1 MSKFLLKQ
9 LFLPSCLIVA
19 MLIVNSLPALA
30 QQRVTDIQVTGLE
43 RLEKETVL
51 SYMPLSKG
59 DEVDQAKIN
68 DALKSLFQTGL
79 FADINMQERNG
90 VVTVSVTENPII
102 NQIAFEGNKRIED
115 EELMAELNLRPRQV
129 FQKTK
134 IQDAVTRLYQVY
146 RRQGRFSAEISP
158 KIIKLDQNRV
168 DLVFEVEE
176 GALTKVRSIR
186 FIGNK
191 RFDDEQLRSEI
202 STKETRWYRFITADD
217 RYDPDRL
224 SYDQELLRRFYLNNG
239 YADFEIV
246 SANAE
251 LSRNKED
258 FYVTFTLREGDRYKI
273 GDVRIDSHLK
283 NFDAARLNE
292 DVTFKKGDWYS
303 AEEIQTSVQ
312 QMTDTLGDL
321 QFAFVNVRPQTKRM
335 PNEKKIDVEL
345 EISETPRVFVER
357 INIEG
362 NVRTLDKVVR
372 REFELVEGDP
382 YSRTKLAQS
391 EQNIRDLGYFETVK
405 FESNR
410 GSAPDKTVV
419 DVQVE
424 EKSTGELSV
433 GAGYSTNDGPLADF
447 RIRERNF
454 LGRGQDVLLG
464 ATFAGERTEFDFSFT
479 EPYFLNR
486 DLSAGFDAFHIT
498 RDLQDESS
506 FDQERTGGSFRFG
519 YPLSKRWRQTLRYR
533 YEENTIENVASNA
546 SLFILEQEGQRSTSA
561 VSQRLSYE
569 DLDSTLFPTS
579 GMTAWL
585 DTEYAGLGGDAN
597 YVSGKLGTSYY
608 YPVYNKDV
616 VFNIL
621 GEVGAITGVGDKDV
635 EINERYFLGGQTLRG
650 FEQAGI
656 GPRDLGTEDSLGGN
670 YFYRGSAELSFPV
683 FLPEELGVRGHAFS
697 DVGSLWNIDE
707 TATLSSNFDDSA
719 AVRVSAGVGMSWR
732 SPFGPIR
739 VDLGFPIVKEEY
751 DQEENFRF
759 NFGTRF

>member
-1 MSKFLLKQ
+1 MSNTLLTKLFPFSCFLVVM
-9 LFLPSCLIVA
+9 LFTMASSA
-19 MLIVNSLPALA
+19 YA
-30 QQRVTDIQVTGLE
+30 QQRVDNIQVNGLE

-51 SYMPLSKG
+51 SYFPISEG
-59 DEVDQAKIN
+59 EVVDQTRIN

-79 FADINMQERNG
+79 FADINMQADKG
-90 VVTVSVTENPII
+90 TVFITVKENPII

-115 EELMAELNLRPRQV
+115 EELSTELNLRPRQV

-134 IQDAVTRLYQVY
+134 IQEAVTRLYQVY
-146 RRQGRFSAEISP
+146 RRQGRFSAEIKP
-158 KIIKLDQNRV
+158 KIIQLDQNRV
-168 DLVFEVEE
+168 NLVFEIEE
-176 GALTKVRSIR
+176 GKLTKVRSIR
-186 FIGNK
+186 FVGNE
-191 RFDDEQLRSEI
+191 RFDDEQLRAEI

-239 YADFEIV
+239 YADFDIV

-258 FYVTFTLREGDRYKI
+258 FYVTFTVNEGKRYKV
-273 GDVRIDSHLK
+273 GSVKLNSHLK
-283 NFDAARLNE
+283 SFDANRLKE
-292 DVTFKKGDWYS
+292 DILIEKGDWYS
-303 AEEIQTSVQ
+303 ADDIQKSVQ
-312 QMTDTLGDL
+312 QMTNSLGDM
-321 QFAFVNVRPQTKRM
+321 QYAFVNVRPHTKRI
-335 PNEKKIDVEL
+335 PEKREIHVVL
-345 EISETPRVFVER
+345 EISETQRVFVER

-382 YSRTKLAQS
+382 YNRTRLAQS
-391 EQNIRDLGYFETVK
+391 EQNVRDLGYFETVK
-405 FESNR
+405 LESNR
-410 GSAPDKTVV
+410 GSAPDKTVI
-419 DVQVE
+419 DVKVE

-447 RIRERNF
+447 RVRERNF

-533 YEENTIENVASNA
+533 FEENTIDNVSSNA
-546 SLFILEQEGQRSTSA
+546 SLFILEQVGTRSTSA

-569 DLDSTLFPTS
+569 DLDSTLFPTE
-579 GMTAWL
+579 GLTAWI
-585 DTEYAGLGGDAN
+585 DTEYAGIGGDAN
-597 YVSGKLGTSYY
+597 YVSGKVGSSYY
-608 YPVYNKDV
+608 YPVYDRI
-616 VFNIL
+616 VFNLL
-621 GEVGAITGVGDKDV
+621 GEVGAITGVGSKDV
-635 EINERYFLGGQTLRG
+635 EINERYFLGGTTLRG

-683 FLPEELGVRGHAFS
+683 FFPEELGVRGHAFS
-697 DVGSLWNIDE
+697 DMGSLWNIDE
-707 TATLSSNFDDSA
+707 TATLSNDFDDTA
-719 AVRVSAGVGMSWR
+719 NVRLSAGVGMSWR

-739 VDLGFPIVKEEY
+739 VDLGFPIMKEDY